1 MDDNNFRKLI
11 QIVEDNSEIKKEG
24 GLSEGTGEV
33 VKKVFKHK
41 GKPVGEIGVDLASS
55 PGGGMYYM
63 KYYGSGRAV
72 SGYDSMEEAFAELK
86 HYLNQ
91 MKEGATGET
100 ESTTVAESKWE
111 VAIEYG
117 PTAHHTAKIT
127 VSAPDADTAQTKAL
141 SIFKKKFPDRR
152 GMVGDYTELK

>member
-41 GKPVGEIGVDLASS
+41 GKPVGEVGVDLASS

-91 MKEGATGET
+91 MKEGAIGDSSPYQEGYNAWKDYLAGKTKQRPVNPYPAGKGMGEW
-100 ESTTVAESKWE
+100 ENGAADAAEHIDWGE
-111 VAIEYG
+111 G
-117 PTAHHTAKIT
+117 P
-127 VSAPDADTAQTKAL
+127 L
-141 SIFKKKFPDRR
+141 
-152 GMVGDYTELK
+152 G